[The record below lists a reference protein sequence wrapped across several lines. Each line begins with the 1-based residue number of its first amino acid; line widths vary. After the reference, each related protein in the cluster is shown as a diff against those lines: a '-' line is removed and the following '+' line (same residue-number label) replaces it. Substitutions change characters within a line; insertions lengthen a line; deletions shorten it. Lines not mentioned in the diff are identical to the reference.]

1 MAAETLLMYQSER
14 TIITIVSVLD
24 RTSRTT

>member
-14 TIITIVSVLD
+14 TNQLIGSVLD